1 MKELSDNEF
10 LAKVAETGDLG
21 VYYVLFERYQ
31 HLVYGQCRRYFTDP
45 ADCSDMVMH
54 IFEVSF
60 RRIKPKEVKNFSSLI
75 YSISNNECISEL
87 RKRKSYQKHIDHYG
101 HMQNEEK
108 SFVENAGMIRLTSEL
123 TDEQQQM
130 VLDASIENLKYDQ
143 KQCVKL
149 FFLEGK
155 SYKEISEQLNMT
167 DKEVKSH
174 LQNGKRNLKIHAQS
188 ILKQLHKTTGVSDD
202 TLKRLINEN
211 IS

>member
-1 MKELSDNEF
+1 MKELSDNEL

-21 VYYVLFERYQ
+21 VYYILFERYQ

-60 RRIKPKEVKNFSSLI
+60 RRIKPAEVKNFSSLI

-101 HMQNEEK
+101 HIQNDEK
-108 SFVENAGMIRLTSEL
+108 SFVENEGMIRLTSEL
-123 TDEQQQM
+123 TEEQRQI
-130 VLDASIENLKYDQ
+130 VLDASIQQLKCNQ
-143 KQCVKL
+143 KQCVVL
-149 FFLEGK
+149 FFLERK
-155 SYKEISEQLNMT
+155 SYKEISEQLCMT
-167 DKEVKSH
+167 DKEVKSN
-174 LQNGKRNLKIHAQS
+174 LQNGKRNLKLNAKS
-188 ILKQLHKTTGVSDD
+188 ILKQLNRTTGVSNE
-202 TLKRLINEN
+202 TLKKLINEN

>member
-1 MKELSDNEF
+1 MKELSDNEL
-10 LAKVAETGDLG
+10 LAKVAETGELG
-21 VYYVLFERYQ
+21 IYYILFERYQ

-60 RRIKPKEVKNFSSLI
+60 RRIKPTEVKNFSSLI

-101 HMQNEEK
+101 HIQNDEK
-108 SFVENAGMIRLTSEL
+108 SFVQNEGMIRLTSEL
-123 TDEQQQM
+123 TEEQRQM
-130 VLDASIENLKYDQ
+130 VLDASIQQLKNEQ
-143 KQCVKL
+143 KQCVVL
-149 FFLEGK
+149 FFLERK
-155 SYKEISEQLNMT
+155 SYKEISEQLYMT

-174 LQNGKRNLKIHAQS
+174 LQNGKRNLKLNAQS
-188 ILKQLHKTTGVSDD
+188 ILKQLHKTTGVSNEA
-202 TLKRLINEN
+202 LKKLINEN